1 MFNWTDQQ
9 IDQHSNQACT
19 EWVWVLFPGQLSA
32 TNRAF
37 VIRSILVDYFYIEG
51 AHITIYIIVR
61 TWIQAKHRP
70 KAGTGQRSQNEFVRF
85 SWNCNRASPQIIV
98 SSQWQF
104 LKDPHLAL
112 ILESTFQRLI
122 ARASTQDRGHNF
134 SQYGPAWASEL
145 NFYYYFFLKLNG
157 ILSKRSQ
164 MV

>member
-1 MFNWTDQQ
+1 MSKSCVRRLAFSIESPLFIAW
-9 IDQHSNQACT
+9 IVA
-19 EWVWVLFPGQLSA
+19 WVMCNNKSISTATKLAQSGFWVLFPGQLSA

-37 VIRSILVDYFYIEG
+37 VIGSILVDYFYIEG

-61 TWIQAKHRP
+61 TWIQAMHRP

-122 ARASTQDRGHNF
+122 AR
-134 SQYGPAWASEL
+134 
-145 NFYYYFFLKLNG
+145 FLKLNG

>member
-61 TWIQAKHRP
+61 TWIQAMHRP

-122 ARASTQDRGHNF
+122 AR
-134 SQYGPAWASEL
+134 
-145 NFYYYFFLKLNG
+145 FLKLNG
-157 ILSKRSQ
+157 ILSKRAKWFRAVITGRSSINWTIFER
-164 MV
+164 VNAT